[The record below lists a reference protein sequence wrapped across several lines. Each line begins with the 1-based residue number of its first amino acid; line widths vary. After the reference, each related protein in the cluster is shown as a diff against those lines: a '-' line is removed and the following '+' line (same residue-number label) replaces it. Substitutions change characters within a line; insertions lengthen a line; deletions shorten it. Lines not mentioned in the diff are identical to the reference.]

1 MSTTSVASPTA
12 GLLRHYPQ
20 PVRET
25 LTLEL
30 QREVRYELRDVLGR
44 MILAGD
50 LAAGTQQV
58 SFGAFSAGVYWL
70 DLINDNQRQRVK
82 VLFQP

>member
-1 MSTTSVASPTA
+1 
-12 GLLRHYPQ
+12 
-20 PVRET
+20 
-25 LTLEL
+25 
-30 QREVRYELRDVLGR
+30 

>member
-1 MSTTSVASPTA
+1 
-12 GLLRHYPQ
+12 
-20 PVRET
+20 VRET

-30 QREVRYELRDVLGR
+30 QWEVRYELRDVLGR

-58 SFGAFSAGVYWL
+58 PFGALSAGVYWL